1 MAGPVSPLSAGLNCR
16 CPECGEGPVFKTYLG
31 IAPGCTSCGA
41 DFSKADSGD
50 GPGFFVMLLVGLLVT
65 PPLLVVQVV
74 FDPPAWL
81 QMLIWTPVVVL
92 LTVWLLRPF
101 KAVLFALQWKNKAE
115 EARWEDQNDNTP

>member
-1 MAGPVSPLSAGLNCR
+1 
-16 CPECGEGPVFKTYLG
+16 
-31 IAPGCTSCGA
+31 
-41 DFSKADSGD
+41 
-50 GPGFFVMLLVGLLVT
+50 MLLVGLLVT